1 MESNERACPT
11 CNGSGKM
18 IPGVSEIAERRI
30 NLKLSRYGLA
40 AASGISNVTIRNIE
54 VGATKPRV
62 TTIQTLKE
70 TLDRLERGDVS
81 SVDRTWILRR
91 RGDEESGVDQS
102 DEETAIKQR
111 PESREATREGSP
123 EPARR
128 IFYEA
133 EAEDDWA
140 EEVEAEDGE

>member
-1 MESNERACPT
+1 MESNEQICPI

-18 IPGVSEIAERRI
+18 VAGVSEIAERRI
-30 NLKLSRYGLA
+30 KLKLSRYGLA

-54 VGATKPRV
+54 VGATKPRI

-70 TLDRLERGDVS
+70 TLDRLEKGDVS

-91 RGDEESGVDQS
+91 RGEEEAGVDQS
-102 DEETAIKQR
+102 HEETAIEQR
-111 PESREATREGSP
+111 PESEQAVSESKP

-128 IFYEA
+128 IFYQA
-133 EAEDDWA
+133 EDEDDWA

>member
-1 MESNERACPT
+1 MQSNEQICPI

-18 IPGVSEIAERRI
+18 LDGVSEIAERRVK
-30 NLKLSRYGLA
+30 LKLSRYGLA

-54 VGATKPRV
+54 VGATKPRI

-70 TLDRLERGDVS
+70 ALDRLEEGDAS

-91 RGDEESGVDQS
+91 RGEEETSVDQS
-102 DEETAIKQR
+102 DEETAIEQR
-111 PESREATREGSP
+111 PERKQAFRGEP

-128 IFYEA
+128 IFYQA
-133 EAEDDWA
+133 EDDDDWA
-140 EEVEAEDGE
+140 EEIEAEDGE

>member
-1 MESNERACPT
+1 
-11 CNGSGKM
+11 M
-18 IPGVSEIAERRI
+18 IAGVSEIAERRI

-70 TLDRLERGDVS
+70 TLDRLEKGDVS

-91 RGDEESGVDQS
+91 RGEEEAGVDQS
-102 DEETAIKQR
+102 DEETAIEQR
-111 PESREATREGSP
+111 PESEQAVSEGKP

-128 IFYEA
+128 IFYQA
-133 EAEDDWA
+133 EDEDDWT

>member
-1 MESNERACPT
+1 MESNERVCPI

-18 IPGVSEIAERRI
+18 VAGVSEIAERRM

-54 VGATKPRV
+54 VGATKPRI

-91 RGDEESGVDQS
+91 RGEEEASVDQS
-102 DEETAIKQR
+102 HEETAIEQRQESKQ
-111 PESREATREGSP
+111 AVGEGKP

-133 EAEDDWA
+133 EDEDDWA